1 MYIFTDLLLWFIML
15 YIYIYMSNPQ
25 QKLNIFALIDL
36 LSLTNKYSKTAN
48 CPQTETMMRTS
59 F

>member
-1 MYIFTDLLLWFIML
+1 MF
-15 YIYIYMSNPQ
+15 PQ
-25 QKLNIFALIDL
+25 QKGNKSALIDL
-36 LSLTNKYSKTAN
+36 LSLSSKYSKTAN

>member
-1 MYIFTDLLLWFIML
+1 
-15 YIYIYMSNPQ
+15 MSNPQ

-48 CPQTETMMRTS
+48 CPQTETMMRTL